1 MKWHI
6 TRNLQTKYI
15 SVLVSAISLFK
26 WSIRFNAGTK
36 MYLTW
41 LLFLFPEMLVE

>member
-15 SVLVSAISLFK
+15 SVLVSAISLNGQLDLMQEQK
-26 WSIRFNAGTK
+26 CI
-36 MYLTW
+36 
-41 LLFLFPEMLVE
+41 